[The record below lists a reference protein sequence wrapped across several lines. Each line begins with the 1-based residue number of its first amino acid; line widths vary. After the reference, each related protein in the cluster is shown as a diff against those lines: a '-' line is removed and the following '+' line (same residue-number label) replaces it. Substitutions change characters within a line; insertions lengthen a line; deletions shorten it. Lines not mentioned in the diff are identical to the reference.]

1 MHSWLYQQN
10 RSKQTDSFATET
22 QLKIAQLEMPQDI
35 ILQLV
40 STRYWDLLKGM
51 YATDFNKSQVLPENK
66 INERSSEISVKDLYI
81 IPENN

>member
-1 MHSWLYQQN
+1 
-10 RSKQTDSFATET
+10 
-22 QLKIAQLEMPQDI
+22 MPQDI

-81 IPENN
+81 IPENNWQKLFQIWESLGSTITFQKQKCNLAK